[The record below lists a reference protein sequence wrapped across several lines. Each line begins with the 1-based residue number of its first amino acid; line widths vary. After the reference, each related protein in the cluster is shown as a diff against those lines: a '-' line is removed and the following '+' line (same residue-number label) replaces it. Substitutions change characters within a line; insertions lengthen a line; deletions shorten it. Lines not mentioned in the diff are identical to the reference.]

1 MVAARATLDT
11 RVAST
16 LKDVMSPGAAWIML
30 AVSGVLDVAWAY
42 ATKRSEGMTQP
53 GWALLSLVLL
63 GAFIFLLSSALRILP
78 LGTAYVV
85 WTGIGA
91 LGSLVVGMVLLGE
104 PVMGTRILFALV
116 TLLGIAG
123 LKLSS

>member
-1 MVAARATLDT
+1 MNVGT
-11 RVAST
+11 
-16 LKDVMSPGAAWIML
+16 AWAML
-30 AVSGVLDVAWAY
+30 AVSGVLDIAWAY

-53 GWALLSLVLL
+53 GWALLSLILL
-63 GAFIFLLSSALRILP
+63 GAFILLLSSALRVLP

-91 LGSLVVGMVLLGE
+91 LGSLVVGMFLLGE
-104 PVMGTRILFALV
+104 PVMATRILFALV
-116 TLLGIAG
+116 TLLGIVG

>member
-1 MVAARATLDT
+1 MNVGT
-11 RVAST
+11 
-16 LKDVMSPGAAWIML
+16 AWTML

-53 GWALLSLVLL
+53 GWALLSLILL
-63 GAFIFLLSSALRILP
+63 GAFILLLSSALRVLP

-91 LGSLVVGMVLLGE
+91 LGSLVVGMFLLGE
-104 PVMGTRILFALV
+104 PVMATRILFALV
-116 TLLGIAG
+116 TLLGIVG

>member
-1 MVAARATLDT
+1 
-11 RVAST
+11 
-16 LKDVMSPGAAWIML
+16 MSLGAAWIML

-53 GWALLSLVLL
+53 GWAILSLVLL
-63 GAFIFLLSSALRILP
+63 GAFIFLLSSALRVLP

-91 LGSLVVGMVLLGE
+91 IGSLVLGMVLLGE
-104 PVMGTRILFALV
+104 PVIGTRILFALV
-116 TLLGIAG
+116 TLVGIAG
-123 LKLSS
+123 IRLTG